1 MICLLFVSPAFSHF
15 CFRQMSISS
24 SDTRSPGLL
33 QQRAGDHGAIAG
45 CARWILPR
53 PPGALRVP
61 RGVAWCVACAAGARD
76 DPRRADC
83 HGADGAGHG
92 QPQGLGGA
100 AVAAGIACVAWRNSK
115 QRIHTVPIANGKRSL
130 MGCVPICAHTFLNLF
145 FSQLDQRMTI
155 GTWIFGKSHGFPRQT
170 NGVMLRRGSVHLAE
184 PGASAHQ

>member
-1 MICLLFVSPAFSHF
+1 MICLFVSPAFSHF
-15 CFRQMSISS
+15 CLRQMSISS

-53 PPGALRVP
+53 PPGALRAP

-100 AVAAGIACVAWRNSK
+100 AVAAGIACVAEVQSTWRNRGLQHTSDSK
-115 QRIHTVPIANGKRSL
+115 QVRPNGSDGLSESLVPCRVIQHGHGTS
-130 MGCVPICAHTFLNLF
+130 PIP
-145 FSQLDQRMTI
+145 S
-155 GTWIFGKSHGFPRQT
+155 GKSLGYM
-170 NGVMLRRGSVHLAE
+170 VCLV
-184 PGASAHQ
+184 